1 MAAPFSQ
8 PVREFLAYLRVECGL
23 SDNTCRAYAADL
35 DRLGG
40 FLAEQGVAD
49 IAAVDMKLLVA
60 HQRALR
66 EAGLGGKSIARHLC
80 AIRMFF
86 RYLHGNGRL
95 ARDPAELIEPPRTW
109 RTMPRV
115 LHSKH
120 IQAMLDAIDPAEPM
134 ALRDAALI
142 ELLYATGARASEI
155 GRITVADLHADLG
168 VVRLFGKG
176 NKERIV
182 PVGKPALDAAERY
195 LAALRPKLAREDRP
209 TGALLLT
216 RLGRP
221 LDRFR
226 VWELVRKRAAR
237 AGVPPVHPHT
247 LRHSFATHL
256 LAGGADLRVVQE
268 LLGHAK
274 VTTTQIYTH
283 VDRER
288 LHQIVKTHHPRP

>member
-1 MAAPFSQ
+1 MAANFSQ

-23 SDNTCRAYAADL
+23 SDNTCRAYESDLTRLVNALADDGLTDL
-35 DRLGG
+35 DN
-40 FLAEQGVAD
+40 
-49 IAAVDMKLLVA
+49 VDMKMLVDHMRRLKA
-60 HQRALR
+60 D
-66 EAGLGGKSIARHLC
+66 GLSTKSITRHLC
-80 AIRMFF
+80 AMRMFF
-86 RYLHGNGRL
+86 RFLCANGRCQT
-95 ARDPAELIEPPRTW
+95 DPAELLESPRNW
-109 RTMPRV
+109 HTMPQVMHTRHV
-115 LHSKH
+115 
-120 IQAMLDAIDPAEPM
+120 QAMLDAIDPAEAM

-155 GRITVADLHADLG
+155 GRVTVTDLHADLG
-168 VVRLFGKG
+168 VVRLLGKG
-176 NKERIV
+176 NRERIV
-182 PVGKPALDAAERY
+182 PVGRPALDAADRY
-195 LAALRPKLAREDRP
+195 LAELRPRLAREDRP
-209 TGALLLT
+209 TDALLLT

-226 VWELVRKRAAR
+226 VWQVVRKRAAR
-237 AGVPPVHPHT
+237 AGVRAVHPHT

-288 LHQIVKTHHPRP
+288 LHKVVRTHHPRP